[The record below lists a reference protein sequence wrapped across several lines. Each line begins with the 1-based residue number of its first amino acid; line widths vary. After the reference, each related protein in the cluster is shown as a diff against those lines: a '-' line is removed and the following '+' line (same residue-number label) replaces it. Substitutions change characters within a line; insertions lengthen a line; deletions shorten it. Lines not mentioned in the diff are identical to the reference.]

1 MREHYLMYSWCR
13 VAIFVVSVGSA
24 LCATTDPAVTRS
36 LDCNG
41 NCECTPYSG
50 SDYEIRVISDGPSDY
65 VDNSNCVYTMNSNY
79 IMTLQFIMFSTE
91 YRYDHVLIHKCT
103 TQACTT
109 ASELLFDDGT
119 TDLHAVYESD
129 ATHPVLR
136 LIFTS
141 DDSYTDA
148 GWTAIWGLSTAIPVA
163 DPCAVTRGL
172 ACNGNCECT
181 TYSGSDNAIKVISDG
196 PSDYID
202 DQNCVYT
209 MHSNYIMT
217 LQFTMFATELFYDQV
232 FIDKCTTQA
241 CTTASE
247 LFFGHGSTNLQAV
260 YQSNATYPV
269 LRLRFTSDEGNTGPG
284 WAANWGL
291 STAIEST
298 CRRVP
303 TCVSGQYL
311 NSNDACE
318 SCLANSNSPAGSTA
332 ITGCI
337 CNAGYT
343 GADGGICL
351 QCLGGTYKAGVGS
364 AICTSCQAN
373 SFSPAGSII
382 NTACR
387 CNGGYTGAN
396 GSTCWQCL
404 PGKFKSVY

>member
-1 MREHYLMYSWCR
+1 MYSWCR
-13 VAIFVVSVGSA
+13 VVIFVVSISIKIGSTYA
-24 LCATTDPAVTRS
+24 ICAAGQRTLVSTICTESYLIGQGEYAAYRCSKYVSDWSEHCVDDGNCGVCLCSCLPSNTGCPAQAIPYETNEDCIPCGPDERGDGLTCTKCPVNSISTNPVSGVCACAVTRS
-36 LDCNG
+36 LVCSGD
-41 NCECTPYSG
+41 CECTPYSG
-50 SDYEIRVISDGPSDY
+50 SDNAIHVISDGPSDY
-65 VDNSNCVYTMNSNY
+65 AGFSNCVYTM
-79 IMTLQFIMFSTE
+79 
-91 YRYDHVLIHKCT
+91 
-103 TQACTT
+103 
-109 ASELLFDDGT
+109 
-119 TDLHAVYESD
+119 
-129 ATHPVLR
+129 
-136 LIFTS
+136 
-141 DDSYTDA
+141 DS
-148 GWTAIWGLSTAIPVA
+148 S
-163 DPCAVTRGL
+163 
-172 ACNGNCECT
+172 
-181 TYSGSDNAIKVISDG
+181 
-196 PSDYID
+196 
-202 DQNCVYT
+202 
-209 MHSNYIMT
+209 YIMT

-260 YQSNATYPV
+260 YQSDATYPV
-269 LRLRFTSDEGNTGPG
+269 LRLRFTSDERTTGPG